1 MATFR
6 LRHFSNPQ
14 VLRGVAPHR
23 LLAFLNP
30 YRDFFIGRDY
40 ELPADVSEELD
51 YERLVNIFG
60 PSGIIVGDGTI
71 AGERN
76 PQQCKT
82 KSSIN
87 IS

>member
-1 MATFR
+1 MNRLALSLWILLCFAVQIAQAQTKKGIEYPYATAE
-6 LRHFSNPQ
+6 PQ
-14 VLRGVAPHR
+14 KTGWPLTP
-23 LLAFLNP
+23 
-30 YRDFFIGRDY
+30 
-40 ELPADVSEELD
+40 EEKAYVTD
-51 YERLVNIFG
+51 KSG